1 MNAPANFKPPST
13 DIAVVVGQTPVVV
26 LTDSKQREAFYA
38 HIEREVEAFEADT
51 STEKG
56 RKAIKSMAYKITRTK
71 TAIDDAGKQ
80 LNEEARARINAVDAE
95 RRAARER
102 LSSLAEQVR
111 KPLTDWE
118 TAEDARV
125 DACREVIA
133 SLKASA
139 VVTMDDTAETLRAR
153 GTAAWR
159 TEIDPGVFLEMTD
172 EALAAK
178 NGAIDVLKAA
188 LARLTKEEADRAEL
202 ERLRA
207 EAAARE
213 ERDRQERE
221 AREAAERDAAEA
233 KQAEERRAAQ
243 AKAEEERR
251 IAAEKA
257 EAARIEQA
265 RKDAEAAAER
275 KAQEEQ
281 AKRDREHAEQLAA
294 ERRRAEEAERAAQ
307 AERDRIAAAEA
318 ERQAEADRLAA
329 EQAQRDADTKHRT
342 KIKTAAKQA
351 MMSCGADE
359 ETAKK
364 IVVAILAGEIPHVSL
379 RF

>member
-1 MNAPANFKPPST
+1 MITPANIKAPST
-13 DIAVVVGQTPVVV
+13 DIALVVEQSPVVV

-38 HIEREVEAFEADT
+38 HIEREVEAFEPDT

-71 TAIDDAGKQ
+71 TAIDDAGKH

-102 LSSLAEQVR
+102 LSALAEQVR
-111 KPLTDWE
+111 RPVDEWE
-118 TAEDARV
+118 AAEEARI
-125 DACREVIA
+125 ARANELIA
-133 SLKASA
+133 SFRAA
-139 VVTMDDTAETLRAR
+139 AAVTMEDTSATIRAR
-153 GTAAWR
+153 GKQVYD
-159 TEIDPGVFLEMTD
+159 TEVGADLGGMQEQVQAIKDGVIGALKT
-172 EALAAK
+172 ALAY
-178 NGAIDVLKAA
+178 A
-188 LARLTKEEADRAEL
+188 LKEEADRAEL
-202 ERLRA
+202 EKLRA
-207 EAAARE
+207 EAAERE
-213 ERDRQERE
+213 ERDRKDRE
-221 AREAAERDAAEA
+221 DREAAEREAAEA
-233 KQAEERRAAQ
+233 KAAEERRAAH
-243 AKAEEERR
+243 AKAEDERR
-251 IAAEKA
+251 VAAEKA

-265 RKDAEAAAER
+265 RKDAEQAAER

-281 AKRDREHAEQLAA
+281 AKRDREHAEELAA

-329 EQAQRDADTKHRT
+329 EQAQRDADKAHRT
-342 KIKTAAKQA
+342 KVKTTAKQA

-364 IVVAILAGEIPHVSL
+364 IVVAILAGKIPNVSL